1 MHKYIIRF
9 NLNLV
14 NNFRKINDKIVTMS
28 LGSKIKEVRLKNK
41 LYQSEFA
48 SIFGISRETLCG
60 YEIGRREPDIN
71 FVRKVCVYFKLD
83 ANEMLEIDTK
93 EQIDKIIKDLPNCE
107 VCFKD
112 KKKESIS

>member
-1 MHKYIIRF
+1 M
-9 NLNLV
+9 NLV

-93 EQIDKIIKDLPNCE
+93 EQIDKIIKDLPKCE

-112 KKKESIS
+112 KKKEI